1 MAFSCISRLMTYLEN
16 YCQKYFNQPISTFF
30 FSKYSGAY
38 MPPHHKAARRKLG
51 KNGWSARQIDM
62 MPVITDVPPLS

>member
-1 MAFSCISRLMTYLEN
+1 
-16 YCQKYFNQPISTFF
+16 
-30 FSKYSGAY
+30 

>member
-1 MAFSCISRLMTYLEN
+1 
-16 YCQKYFNQPISTFF
+16 
-30 FSKYSGAY
+30 

-62 MPVITDVPPLS
+62 MPVITDVPPPS

>member
-1 MAFSCISRLMTYLEN
+1 MNYLEN
-16 YCQKYFNQPISTFF
+16 YYQKYFNKSKPTFF

-38 MPPHHKAARRKLG
+38 TPLHHKAARRKLG

-62 MPVITDVPPLS
+62 MPVITDVPPPSS